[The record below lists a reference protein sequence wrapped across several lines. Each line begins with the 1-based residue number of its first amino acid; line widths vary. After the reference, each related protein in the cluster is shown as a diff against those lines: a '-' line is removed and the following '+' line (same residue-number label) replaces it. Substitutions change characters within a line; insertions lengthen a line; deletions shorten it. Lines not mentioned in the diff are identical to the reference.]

1 MRWSLRS
8 TLILAAALM
17 LAGCDQQAQKASSDA
32 IPDAGSAKSGGV
44 AVITEWKTT
53 DQTGRIVIPPQFDEA
68 GSFSDGLAAV
78 RIGARFGYI
87 DKQGKIVIKPQFSS
101 AGAFS
106 DGLAVVGIDDKWG
119 YIDKQGKF
127 VIKPQFSS
135 AGSFSDGLAAVRTG
149 DFLTGKSGFIDSRGN
164 FVIKPQ

>member
-1 MRWSLRS
+1 MRRSLRS

-44 AVITEWKTT
+44 IAEWKTT

-87 DKQGKIVIKPQFSS
+87 DKQGKIVINPQFSS
-101 AGAFS
+101 AGSFS
-106 DGLAVVGIDDKWG
+106 GGLAVVGIDGKWG

-135 AGSFSDGLAAVRTG
+135 AG
-149 DFLTGKSGFIDSRGN
+149 
-164 FVIKPQ
+164 

>member
-1 MRWSLRS
+1 
-8 TLILAAALM
+8 M

-87 DKQGKIVIKPQFSS
+87 DKQGPFRLHRQARQNRHQAPVRFRRLVLRR
-101 AGAFS
+101 AGRRRHRQQNRLHRQT
-106 DGLAVVGIDDKWG
+106 GHVRH
-119 YIDKQGKF
+119 Y
-127 VIKPQFSS
+127 
-135 AGSFSDGLAAVRTG
+135 AAV
-149 DFLTGKSGFIDSRGN
+149 
-164 FVIKPQ
+164 